1 MTTTAEKEHVTLEE
15 RVEAMKKSFDIASEK
30 SKQAIKEILSTC
42 NEQAK
47 KAVDTNQQIIGSAIK
62 QLEAF
67 KVDTSY
73 FRQFYN
79 TIGKSVELSEEVID
93 SIIESHNK
101 RVNLTVDFNKKCLES
116 LKEQTLYGGAT
127 NEKLLK
133 VLQDNFND
141 SIQLSINNMK
151 GIINMYNKHLNL
163 STNFSKNFNES
174 IDKQV
179 EFMADIYRKQ
189 VGMFTDWTANWWE
202 KDGGS
207 ASSK

>member
-1 MTTTAEKEHVTLEE
+1 MTTTTEKEKTTLED

-30 SKQAIKEILSTC
+30 SKQAIKEILNTC
-42 NEQAK
+42 NDQAK
-47 KAVDTNQQIIGSAIK
+47 KAVETNQEIIGSAIK
-62 QLEAF
+62 QLETYN
-67 KVDTSY
+67 VDASY

-101 RVNLTVDFNKKCLES
+101 RVNLTVEFNKKCLES
-116 LKEQTLYGGAT
+116 LKEQTLLGGTT
-127 NEKLLK
+127 NEKLIK
-133 VLQDNFND
+133 ILQDNFND

-163 STNFSKNFNES
+163 SVNFSKNFNES

-179 EFMADIYRKQ
+179 EFMSDIYKKQ
-189 VGMFTDWTANWWE
+189 VGMFAEWTANWWE
-202 KDGGS
+202 KDVS
-207 ASSK
+207 PKSK